1 MAQHTFHSF
10 HFRTKYLI
18 FPPSTANC
26 ELLDTWMSQEPKK
39 HRVISR
45 WESWRRKE
53 KNQRVKTTKR
63 YPASLHTIFCIGRT
77 DTGSRRN
84 VFENCLRLSPTTG
97 NRREGGSAELLAHLV
112 LYLTMGW
119 LNRRDWEEGLSFTIS
134 CLFTCCPSVFA
145 VLAQRDR
152 LKCCCP
158 LPLWRATCDL
168 NFWREEQSNS

>member
-77 DTGSRRN
+77 DIGSRS

-158 LPLWRATCDL
+158 FPLWRATCDL